1 MVDKQKTEK
10 LFSELDEY
18 LISIGEMAQLK
29 SEEYLRNKRNVYSG
43 RYLLQ
48 ISIET
53 CVNIGNHIVSRMS
66 LGMPKEYADTFRI
79 LNKSG
84 IISENLLEKLLLMT
98 KFRNRIVHLYWDIDD
113 RMVLEILRKHS
124 SDFAEYREAILH
136 YLKERNGKG

>member
-53 CVNIGNHIVSRMS
+53 CINIGNHIVSRMS
-66 LGMPKEYADTFRI
+66 LGLPKEYADTFRI

-84 IISENLLEKLLLMT
+84 IISENLLERLLLMT

-113 RMVLEILRKHS
+113 RMVLEILRKNS
-124 SDFAEYREAILH
+124 GDFAEFREAILH
-136 YLKERNGKG
+136 YLKRLKG